1 MYRIVREEN
10 KLTGR
15 VQYFIEQEK
24 GWFSKT
30 WTREIDIE
38 GIHGPIGGATL
49 SGAKAKLAIIKAGNH
64 IVIDVVESL
73 PTLSNN

>member
-10 KLTGR
+10 KLKGT

-30 WTREIDIE
+30 WTRELDIT
-38 GIHGPIGGATL
+38 GVHGPIGGSTL
-49 SGAKAKLAIIKAGNH
+49 SGAKAKLEIIKAGNH
-64 IVIDVVESL
+64 IVTDIMEVL
-73 PTLSNN
+73 R

>member
-15 VQYFIEQEK
+15 VQYFIEQK
-24 GWFSKT
+24 RGWFSKS
-30 WTREIDIE
+30 WKRDLDLE

-49 SGAKAKLAIIKAGNH
+49 SGAKAKLEVIKSSNH
-64 IVIDVVESL
+64 IVKEIIEV
-73 PTLSNN
+73 

>member
-10 KLTGR
+10 KLTDR

-30 WTREIDIE
+30 WTREIDID
-38 GIHGPIGGATL
+38 GIHGPIGGQTL
-49 SGAKAKLAIIKAGNH
+49 DGAKAKLAIIKAGNH
-64 IVIDVVESL
+64 IVTDVIEVSR
-73 PTLSNN
+73 

>member
-10 KLTGR
+10 KLMDR

-30 WTREIDIE
+30 WTREIDID
-38 GIHGPIGGATL
+38 GIHGPIGGQTL
-49 SGAKAKLAIIKAGNH
+49 AGAKTKLAIIKAGNY
-64 IVIDVVESL
+64 IVTDIMETRL
-73 PTLSNN
+73 

>member
-10 KLTGR
+10 KLTDR
-15 VQYFIEQEK
+15 VQYFIEVRK
-24 GWFSKT
+24 GWFNKR
-30 WTREIDIE
+30 WTRELDVN

>member
-24 GWFSKT
+24 GWFSKK
-30 WTREIDIE
+30 WTRQLDVD
-38 GIHGPIGGATL
+38 GIYGPIGGATL
-49 SGAKAKLAIIKAGNH
+49 SGAKYKLDIIKSGDH
-64 IVIDVVESL
+64 IVKDIMEVHR
-73 PTLSNN
+73 